1 MSTPARRAARPAPTT
16 KPPALRVLAQ
26 ARLSHSTHPAPPSL
40 TPTPT
45 VASDIGEA
53 HLCETFRLHRQQH
66 QLDASKP
73 DASKPDAS
81 TPDTKRRRIAYT
93 REQKLGAIAYSTT
106 TYKHDADGSPKL
118 ISRYRAAQNLG
129 ITDTMLY
136 KWQKDRSLIE
146 SSSEGTRKNRP
157 HGGGGAAE
165 QANELEVRLGELFGE
180 ARRGGKRGRGRFWAV
195 ADRLTRELGEEI
207 GVDNGRRP

>member
-1 MSTPARRAARPAPTT
+1 
-16 KPPALRVLAQ
+16 
-26 ARLSHSTHPAPPSL
+26 
-40 TPTPT
+40 
-45 VASDIGEA
+45 
-53 HLCETFRLHRQQH
+53 
-66 QLDASKP
+66 
-73 DASKPDAS
+73 
-81 TPDTKRRRIAYT
+81 
-93 REQKLGAIAYSTT
+93 
-106 TYKHDADGSPKL
+106 
-118 ISRYRAAQNLG
+118 
-129 ITDTMLY
+129 MLY